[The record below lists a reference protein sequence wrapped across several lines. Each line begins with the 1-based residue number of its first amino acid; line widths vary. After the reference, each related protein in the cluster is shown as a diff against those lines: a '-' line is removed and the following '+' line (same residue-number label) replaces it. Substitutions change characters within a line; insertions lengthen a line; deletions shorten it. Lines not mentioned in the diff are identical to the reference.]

1 MLKNISSESYERVSE
16 AIEEIKNCCE
26 IEDDYEEWYD
36 IAQECMQQC
45 FESLDDNQIE
55 MTCAAWME
63 CLDNTEDINLMSG
76 LVCALEMCFEA
87 MISFKEGFIAECDHD
102 EDENENYDTSEAVS
116 IKASFEKCLDKVR
129 KVKKNII
136 NQ

>member
-55 MTCAAWME
+55 MTYAAWME
-63 CLDNTEDINLMSG
+63 CLDNTEDINFTSG
-76 LVCALEMCFEA
+76 VVCALEMCFEE
-87 MISFKEGFIAECDHD
+87 MISLKEGFIAECELD

-116 IKASFEKCLDKVR
+116 IKASFEKCLDQVR
-129 KVKKNII
+129 KAKKNII